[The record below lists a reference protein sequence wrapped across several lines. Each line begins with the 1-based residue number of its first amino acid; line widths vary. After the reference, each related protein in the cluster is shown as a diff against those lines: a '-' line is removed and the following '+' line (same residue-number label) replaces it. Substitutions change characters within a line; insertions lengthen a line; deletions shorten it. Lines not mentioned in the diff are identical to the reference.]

1 MLEALYIQDS
11 HRNLE
16 NQIFIF
22 HLKLLRQVFQ
32 LSAINWCLVKKP
44 ILLSLQVQRRNVVEA
59 DSHNHGEQHYPNA
72 LSSEN
77 YNYIK
82 YLYILVFVIVANTNS
97 SLADTGLLI
106 IVFLQVQ

>member
-22 HLKLLRQVFQ
+22 HLKLLRQVLQ

-44 ILLSLQVQRRNVVEA
+44 ILLPLQVQRRNVEA

-77 YNYIK
+77 YKYIK